1 MFNKKSV
8 RMLSTG
14 LGIVFGSGVG
24 VLASILYSFHIAAS
38 IIGGAAVGLLIGIIA
53 SMLFGTERGATARKD
68 L

>member
-1 MFNKKSV
+1 
-8 RMLSTG
+8 
-14 LGIVFGSGVG
+14 
-24 VLASILYSFHIAAS
+24 LYSFHIAAG

>member
-1 MFNKKSV
+1 
-8 RMLSTG
+8 MLSTG

-24 VLASILYSFHIAAS
+24 VLASILYSFHIAAG